1 MSLRDDLKAYLD
13 GELAPER
20 MAEMRDA
27 IDRDPALAR
36 EAEEL
41 ASIGR
46 GLRSAEVY
54 PAAVGLEDTLKALEH
69 HQRRPFWVWIAP
81 VAVAA
86 SALVFMTISV
96 RRLAEGVSSPESV
109 VYQDAVGGYPSEGPV
124 FRKGQ
129 SMESVAAP
137 LDEPTSPG
145 AALEKRSPKMAAGNV
160 RTVKERDLS
169 APPRVPPRP
178 RFRTELPSGSA
189 ASETAKGGQAQPLP
203 PGKPPMARTR
213 STDAVKGAPM
223 PASPSPERPPGI
235 AVDGGMAAAEMKEGP
250 LVIEVDSL
258 AEAEVAIRDLAVRTG
273 MQVVEEAAPAAKLGA
288 QATQALQD
296 ALPRTRRLVLD
307 VEEDRAGG
315 IGKQVTE
322 AIRAARLRRD
332 SQTQISASSYSGRQ
346 QGGGAQGG
354 AAGGQADAPRSQGGV
369 PQGAQGGGFG
379 GSEPAPAATRAKP
392 PVGQDRSRRYTVN
405 KATKPR
411 RRVEIVLRVR
421 DETTPGKIQE

>member
-1 MSLRDDLKAYLD
+1 MNLRDDLKAYLD

-20 MAEMRDA
+20 MAEMREA
-27 IDRDPALAR
+27 IDRDPVLAR

-46 GLRSAEVY
+46 GLRSAEIY

-109 VYQDAVGGYPSEGPV
+109 AYQDAVGGYASEGPV
-124 FRKGQ
+124 WRKGQ
-129 SMESVAAP
+129 SMESVAP
-137 LDEPTSPG
+137 PVDEPTRPG
-145 AALEKRSPKMAAGNV
+145 AVLEKRSPKTAAGNV
-160 RTVKERDLS
+160 RTMKERDFA
-169 APPRVPPRP
+169 APTQPSVRT
-178 RFRTELPSGSA
+178 RFRAELPSGSA
-189 ASETAKGGQAQPLP
+189 ASETAKGAQTQPLTS
-203 PGKPPMARTR
+203 GKPPMARTR
-213 STDAVKGAPM
+213 STDAVKGSPM
-223 PASPSPERPPGI
+223 PASPSPERPQGVAFDG
-235 AVDGGMAAAEMKEGP
+235 AVNEMKEGP
-250 LVIEVDSL
+250 LVVEVDSL
-258 AEAEVAIRDLAVRTG
+258 AEAEMAIRDLAVRTG
-273 MQVVEEAAPAAKLGA
+273 MQVVVETAPAAKLGA
-288 QATQALQD
+288 QETQAVQD

-315 IGKQVTE
+315 IEKQVTE

-332 SQTQISASSYSGRQ
+332 SQTQISAFSYSGRQ
-346 QGGGAQGG
+346 QQGGGTQGG
-354 AAGGQADAPRSQGGV
+354 AGGGQADAPRNQGGV

-379 GSEPAPAATRAKP
+379 GGEPAPAGTSAKP
-392 PVGQDRSRRYTVN
+392 AARQNRTLKTAEN

-421 DETTPGKIQE
+421 DVTTPGKIQE